1 MFSWLLQ
8 VEADLGYPGGKAKII
23 HKESDIIM
31 AFAINK
37 VRCVCVAET
46 GRDFVTFPEQ
56 NLARQYCVKSN
67 YEFLS
72 MYMYFPLKLKMHN
85 QFPFRNLEET
95 NVTLSTFNVF
105 FFLPRSSLPHS
116 SVSRL
121 TPMK

>member
-1 MFSWLLQ
+1 MFSWFLQ

-37 VRCVCVAET
+37 VRCVCVTET
-46 GRDFVTFPEQ
+46 GRGFVMFPEQ
-56 NLARQYCVKSN
+56 NLARQYCVKST

-72 MYMYFPLKLKMHN
+72 RYFPLKLKMHN
-85 QFPFRNLEET
+85 QFPFWNLEET

-105 FFLPRSSLPHS
+105 FFFPSSSSIPHS